1 MSIAS
6 LDAPIRF
13 NPIDA
18 ALWLNRIPRGW
29 RALAAAGV
37 LLVAG
42 YQASLA
48 LQSPAQLIHGEL
60 RAAAAETA
68 ALPWNRSPAQV
79 RAAVARHFAGR
90 DVSIDATK
98 FPALVA
104 VTLHS
109 IDRATCQEA
118 QSLARRIE
126 GSVVIAL
133 EGAQPCAEANAMR
146 WRIMP

>member
-6 LDAPIRF
+6 LDAPIRL

-18 ALWLNRIPRGW
+18 TLWLNRVPRGL
-29 RALAAAGV
+29 RALALAGV
-37 LLVAG
+37 LVAAG
-42 YQASLA
+42 YQGSLA
-48 LQSPAQLIHGEL
+48 LQSPAQLIRGEL
-60 RAAAAETA
+60 QAAAAETA
-68 ALPWNRSPAQV
+68 ALPWSRSPAQV
-79 RAAVARHFAGR
+79 RAAVARHFPGR

-104 VTLHS
+104 VTLDGV
-109 IDRATCQEA
+109 DRDTCQEA
-118 QSLARRIE
+118 QRLARRIE

-133 EGAQPCAEANAMR
+133 ERTAPCGDNNAMI